1 MIIKNKLNNG
11 KIQMYVDILR
21 INKGGNKLM
30 SVRQLKENKITKDGR
45 SWVFIQ
51 YSKGL
56 DGKRHQYQSQ
66 AYMTEEEAIQAEK
79 AYLNKYKDVEV
90 NPHMTFKEAYTIYYN
105 YQKDK
110 IKDSTLKTY
119 RDRIKYM
126 GLLDNV
132 ELVNLN
138 WDLYQKWRAQINK
151 TNLCDRQK
159 TDIQKFIKQVINFA
173 EKQWDFN
180 LRKFYNKL
188 EPFKTPGALKKEMDF
203 YEPEEF
209 FKFISVVDDLRY
221 KCFFELLYYCGLR
234 RSEARGLQWK
244 HIDFNNK
251 TLTVSQQVLNPSN
264 SNAST
269 EWYISSTK
277 TEASNRTI
285 PISTTLLNDLA
296 ELKKT
301 NERLSKFKQTWFV
314 LGDDVPMATGRM
326 YFYRDKYAKKA
337 GIRRIRL
344 HDFRHSCASA
354 LISGAAP
361 ITAVSNFLGHS
372 ETTET
377 LETYTHM
384 FKKDLAN
391 VPKFFDTLEKDFN
404 EKSSE

>member
-1 MIIKNKLNNG
+1 
-11 KIQMYVDILR
+11 
-21 INKGGNKLM
+21 M

-66 AYMTEEEAIQAEK
+66 AYITEEEAVQAEK
-79 AYLNKYKDVEV
+79 IYLNKYKDVEV
-90 NPHMTFKEAYTIYYN
+90 NPHMTFKEAYTIYYD

-138 WDLYQKWRAQINK
+138 WDLYQKWRAQMNK
-151 TNLCDRQK
+151 TNLCDRYK

-244 HIDFNNK
+244 HIDFINK

-285 PISTTLLNDLA
+285 PISTTLLYDLA

-314 LGDDVPMATGRM
+314 LGDDIPMATGRM
-326 YFYRDKYAKKA
+326 YFYRDKYAEKA

>member
-1 MIIKNKLNNG
+1 
-11 KIQMYVDILR
+11 
-21 INKGGNKLM
+21 M
-30 SVRQLKENKITKDGR
+30 SVRKLKENKITKDGR

-56 DGKRHQYQSQ
+56 DGKRHQYQSK
-66 AYMTEEEAIQAEK
+66 AYMTENEALQAEK
-79 AYLNKYKDVEV
+79 EYLNKYKDVEV
-90 NPHMTFKEAYTIYYN
+90 NPHMTFKETYTIYYE

-132 ELVNLN
+132 ELVNLD

-151 TNLCDRQK
+151 TNLCDRYK

-244 HIDFNNK
+244 HIDFKNK
-251 TLTVSQQVLNPSN
+251 LLTVSQQVLNPSN
-264 SNAST
+264 SNANT

-285 PISTTLLNDLA
+285 PIATTLLNDLA
-296 ELKKT
+296 ELNKS
-301 NERLSKFKQTWFV
+301 NERIAKFKQTWFV

-326 YFYRDKYAKKA
+326 YFYRDKYAEKA
-337 GIRRIRL
+337 GVRRIRL

-354 LISGAAP
+354 LISGSAP

>member
-1 MIIKNKLNNG
+1 
-11 KIQMYVDILR
+11 
-21 INKGGNKLM
+21 M
-30 SVRQLKENKITKDGR
+30 SVKQLKENKITKDGR

-79 AYLNKYKDVEV
+79 IYLNKYKDVEV
-90 NPHMTFKEAYTIYYN
+90 NPHMTFKEAYTIYYD

-138 WDLYQKWRAQINK
+138 WDLYQKWRAQMNK
-151 TNLCDRQK
+151 TNLCDRYK

-296 ELKKT
+296 ELRKT

-326 YFYRDKYAKKA
+326 YFYRDKYAEKA

>member
-1 MIIKNKLNNG
+1 
-11 KIQMYVDILR
+11 
-21 INKGGNKLM
+21 M
-30 SVRQLKENKITKDGR
+30 SVRQLKQNKITKDGR

-66 AYMTEEEAIQAEK
+66 AYMTEEEAIRAEK
-79 AYLNKYKDVEV
+79 EYLNKYKDVEV
-90 NPHMTFKEAYTIYYN
+90 NPHMTFKEAYTIYYE

-151 TNLCDRQK
+151 TNLCDRYK

-244 HIDFNNK
+244 HIDFKNK
-251 TLTVSQQVLNPSN
+251 LLTVSQQVLNPSN

-285 PISTTLLNDLA
+285 PVPTTLLNDLS

-301 NERLSKFKQTWFV
+301 NEKFSKFKQTWFV
-314 LGDDVPMATGRM
+314 LGDDIPMATGRM
-326 YFYRDKYAKKA
+326 YFYRDKYAEKA

>member
-1 MIIKNKLNNG
+1 
-11 KIQMYVDILR
+11 MYVDILR

-79 AYLNKYKDVEV
+79 IYLNKYKDVEV
-90 NPHMTFKEAYTIYYN
+90 NPHMTFKEAYTIYYD

-138 WDLYQKWRAQINK
+138 WDLYQKWRAQMNK
-151 TNLCDRQK
+151 TNLCDRYK
-159 TDIQKFIKQVINFA
+159 TDIQKFIKQIINFA

-188 EPFKTPGALKKEMDF
+188 EPFKTLGTLKKEMDF

-244 HIDFNNK
+244 HIDFNNR

-344 HDFRHSCASA
+344 HNFRHSCASA

-404 EKSSE
+404 ENSSE

>member
-1 MIIKNKLNNG
+1 
-11 KIQMYVDILR
+11 
-21 INKGGNKLM
+21 M
-30 SVRQLKENKITKDGR
+30 SVRKLKENKITKDGR

-56 DGKRHQYQSQ
+56 DGKRHQYQSK
-66 AYMTEEEAIQAEK
+66 AYMTKNEALQAEK
-79 AYLNKYKDVEV
+79 EYLNKYKDVEV
-90 NPHMTFKEAYTIYYN
+90 NPHMTFKEAYTIYYE

-132 ELVNLN
+132 ELVNLD

-151 TNLCDRQK
+151 TNLCDRYK

-209 FKFISVVDDLRY
+209 FKFISAVDDLRY

-244 HIDFNNK
+244 HIDFKNK
-251 TLTVSQQVLNPSN
+251 LLTVSQQVLNPSN

-285 PISTTLLNDLA
+285 PIATTLLNDLA
-296 ELKKT
+296 ELKKS
-301 NERLSKFKQTWFV
+301 NERIAKFKQTWFV

-326 YFYRDKYAKKA
+326 YFYRDKYAEKA
-337 GIRRIRL
+337 GVRRIRL

-354 LISGAAP
+354 LISGSAP

-404 EKSSE
+404 EKSSK

>member
-1 MIIKNKLNNG
+1 
-11 KIQMYVDILR
+11 
-21 INKGGNKLM
+21 M
-30 SVRQLKENKITKDGR
+30 SVRQLKQNKITKDGR

-66 AYMTEEEAIQAEK
+66 AYMTEEEAIRAEK
-79 AYLNKYKDVEV
+79 EYLNKYKDVEV
-90 NPHMTFKEAYTIYYN
+90 NPHMTFKEAYTIYYE

-151 TNLCDRQK
+151 TNLCDRYK

-209 FKFISVVDDLRY
+209 FKFISIVDDLRY

-244 HIDFNNK
+244 HIDFKNK
-251 TLTVSQQVLNPSN
+251 LLTVSQQVLNPSN

-285 PISTTLLNDLA
+285 PVPTTLLNDLA

-301 NERLSKFKQTWFV
+301 NEKFSKFKQTWFV
-314 LGDDVPMATGRM
+314 LGDDIPMATGRM
-326 YFYRDKYAKKA
+326 YFYRDKYAEKA

>member
-1 MIIKNKLNNG
+1 
-11 KIQMYVDILR
+11 
-21 INKGGNKLM
+21 M

-66 AYMTEEEAIQAEK
+66 AYMTEEEAIRAEK
-79 AYLNKYKDVEV
+79 EYLNKYKDVEV
-90 NPHMTFKEAYTIYYN
+90 NPHMTFKEAYTIYYD

-151 TNLCDRQK
+151 TNLCDRYK

-244 HIDFNNK
+244 HIDFKNK
-251 TLTVSQQVLNPSN
+251 LLTVSQQVLNPSN
-264 SNAST
+264 SNACT
-269 EWYISSTK
+269 DWYISSTK

-285 PISTTLLNDLA
+285 PVPTTLLNDLS

-314 LGDDVPMATGRM
+314 LGDDIPMATGRM
-326 YFYRDKYAKKA
+326 YFYRDKYAEKA

>member
-1 MIIKNKLNNG
+1 
-11 KIQMYVDILR
+11 
-21 INKGGNKLM
+21 M

-66 AYMTEEEAIQAEK
+66 AYMTEDEAIQAEK

-90 NPHMTFKEAYTIYYN
+90 NPHMTFKEAYTIYYD

-151 TNLCDRQK
+151 TNLCDRYK

-244 HIDFNNK
+244 HIDFKNK
-251 TLTVSQQVLNPSN
+251 LLTVSQQVLNPSN

-285 PISTTLLNDLA
+285 PVPTTLLNDLA

-301 NERLSKFKQTWFV
+301 NEKFSKFKQTWFI

-326 YFYRDKYAKKA
+326 YFYRDKYAEKA

>member
-1 MIIKNKLNNG
+1 
-11 KIQMYVDILR
+11 
-21 INKGGNKLM
+21 M
-30 SVRQLKENKITKDGR
+30 SVRKLKENKITKDGR

-51 YSKGL
+51 YSKSL
-56 DGKRHQYQSQ
+56 DGKRHQYQSK
-66 AYMTEEEAIQAEK
+66 AYVTENEALQAEK
-79 AYLNKYKDVEV
+79 EYLNKYKDVEV
-90 NPHMTFKEAYTIYYN
+90 NPHMTFKEAYTIYYE

-110 IKDSTLKTY
+110 IKDSTLKIY
-119 RDRIKYM
+119 RDRIKYI

-132 ELVNLN
+132 ELVNLD

-151 TNLCDRQK
+151 TNLCDRYK
-159 TDIQKFIKQVINFA
+159 TDIQKFIRQVINFA

-209 FKFISVVDDLRY
+209 FKFISVVDDSRY

-244 HIDFNNK
+244 HTDFKNK
-251 TLTVSQQVLNPSN
+251 LLTVSQQVLNLSN

-285 PISTTLLNDLA
+285 PIATTLLNDLA
-296 ELKKT
+296 ELKKS
-301 NERLSKFKQTWFV
+301 NERIAKFKQTWFV

-326 YFYRDKYAKKA
+326 YFYRDKYAEKA
-337 GIRRIRL
+337 GVRRIRL

-354 LISGAAP
+354 LISGSAL

-391 VPKFFDTLEKDFN
+391 VPKFFDTLEKSLPN
-404 EKSSE
+404 KLY

>member
-1 MIIKNKLNNG
+1 
-11 KIQMYVDILR
+11 
-21 INKGGNKLM
+21 M

-79 AYLNKYKDVEV
+79 IYLNKYKDVEV
-90 NPHMTFKEAYTIYYN
+90 NPHMTFKEAYTIYYD

-138 WDLYQKWRAQINK
+138 WDLYQKWRAQMNK
-151 TNLCDRQK
+151 TNLCDRYK

-314 LGDDVPMATGRM
+314 LGDDVPMATGKM
-326 YFYRDKYAKKA
+326 YFYRDKYAEKA

-384 FKKDLAN
+384 SKKDLAN
-391 VPKFFDTLEKDFN
+391 VPKFFDTLEKEFN

>member
-1 MIIKNKLNNG
+1 
-11 KIQMYVDILR
+11 
-21 INKGGNKLM
+21 M
-30 SVRQLKENKITKDGR
+30 SVRKLKENKITKDGR

-56 DGKRHQYQSQ
+56 DGKRHQYQSK
-66 AYMTEEEAIQAEK
+66 AYMTENEALQAEK
-79 AYLNKYKDVEV
+79 EYLNKYKDVEV
-90 NPHMTFKEAYTIYYN
+90 NPHMTFKEAYTIYYE

-119 RDRIKYM
+119 KDRIKYM

-132 ELVNLN
+132 ELVNLD

-151 TNLCDRQK
+151 TNLCDRYK

-244 HIDFNNK
+244 HIDFKNK
-251 TLTVSQQVLNPSN
+251 LLTVSQQVLNPSN

-285 PISTTLLNDLA
+285 PIATTLLNDLA

-301 NERLSKFKQTWFV
+301 NEKFSKFKQTWFV

-326 YFYRDKYAKKA
+326 YFYRDKYAEKA
-337 GIRRIRL
+337 GVRRIRL

-354 LISGAAP
+354 LISGSAP

>member
-1 MIIKNKLNNG
+1 
-11 KIQMYVDILR
+11 
-21 INKGGNKLM
+21 M

-90 NPHMTFKEAYTIYYN
+90 NPHMTFKEAYTIYYD

-151 TNLCDRQK
+151 TNLCDRYK

-244 HIDFNNK
+244 HIDFKNK
-251 TLTVSQQVLNPSN
+251 LLTVSQQVLNPSN

-285 PISTTLLNDLA
+285 PVPTTLLNDLS

-301 NERLSKFKQTWFV
+301 NEKFSKFKLTWFV
-314 LGDDVPMATGRM
+314 LGDDIPMATGRM
-326 YFYRDKYAKKA
+326 YFYRDKYAEKA

>member
-1 MIIKNKLNNG
+1 
-11 KIQMYVDILR
+11 
-21 INKGGNKLM
+21 M

-79 AYLNKYKDVEV
+79 IYLNKYKDVEV
-90 NPHMTFKEAYTIYYN
+90 NPHMTFKEAYTIYYD

-138 WDLYQKWRAQINK
+138 WDLYQKWRAQMNK
-151 TNLCDRQK
+151 TNLCDRYK
-159 TDIQKFIKQVINFA
+159 NDIQKFIKQVINFA

-188 EPFKTPGALKKEMDF
+188 EPFKTPGALKKEIDF
-203 YEPEEF
+203 YEREEF

-326 YFYRDKYAKKA
+326 YFYRDKYAEKA

>member
-1 MIIKNKLNNG
+1 
-11 KIQMYVDILR
+11 
-21 INKGGNKLM
+21 M

-66 AYMTEEEAIQAEK
+66 AYMTEDEAIQAEK

-138 WDLYQKWRAQINK
+138 WDLYQKWRAQMNK
-151 TNLCDRQK
+151 TNLCDRYK

-244 HIDFNNK
+244 HIDFKNK
-251 TLTVSQQVLNPSN
+251 LLTVSQQVLNPSN

-285 PISTTLLNDLA
+285 PVPTTLLNDLS
-296 ELKKT
+296 ELKRT
-301 NERLSKFKQTWFV
+301 NEKFSKFKQTWFV

>member
-1 MIIKNKLNNG
+1 
-11 KIQMYVDILR
+11 
-21 INKGGNKLM
+21 M
-30 SVRQLKENKITKDGR
+30 SVRKLKENKITKDGR

-56 DGKRHQYQSQ
+56 DGKRHQYQSK

-90 NPHMTFKEAYTIYYN
+90 NPHMTFKEAYTIYYE

-151 TNLCDRQK
+151 TNLCDRYK

-244 HIDFNNK
+244 HIDFINK

-326 YFYRDKYAKKA
+326 YFYRDKYAEKA

>member
-1 MIIKNKLNNG
+1 
-11 KIQMYVDILR
+11 
-21 INKGGNKLM
+21 M
-30 SVRQLKENKITKDGR
+30 SVRQLKQNKITKDGR

-56 DGKRHQYQSQ
+56 DGKRHQYQSK
-66 AYMTEEEAIQAEK
+66 AFMTEEEAIDAEK
-79 AYLNKYKDVEV
+79 EYLNKYKDVEV
-90 NPHMTFKEAYTIYYN
+90 NPHMTFKEAYTIYYD

-132 ELVNLN
+132 ELVKLN
-138 WDLYQKWRAQINK
+138 WDLYQKWRVQINK
-151 TNLCDRQK
+151 TNLCDRYK

-244 HIDFNNK
+244 HIDFKNK
-251 TLTVSQQVLNPSN
+251 LLTVSQQVLNPSN

-285 PISTTLLNDLA
+285 PIATTLLNDLA
-296 ELKKT
+296 ELKKS
-301 NERLSKFKQTWFV
+301 NERIAKFKQTWFV

-326 YFYRDKYAKKA
+326 YFYRDKYAEKA

-391 VPKFFDTLEKDFN
+391 VPKFFDALEKDFN

>member
-1 MIIKNKLNNG
+1 
-11 KIQMYVDILR
+11 MYVDILR

-66 AYMTEEEAIQAEK
+66 AYMTEDEAIQAEK
-79 AYLNKYKDVEV
+79 IYLNKYKDVEV
-90 NPHMTFKEAYTIYYN
+90 NPHMTFKEAYTIYYD
-105 YQKDK
+105 YQKNK

-138 WDLYQKWRAQINK
+138 WDLYQKWRAQMNK
-151 TNLCDRQK
+151 TNLCNRYK
-159 TDIQKFIKQVINFA
+159 TDIQKFIKQIINFA

-296 ELKKT
+296 KLKKT

-326 YFYRDKYAKKA
+326 YFYRDKYAEKA

-404 EKSSE
+404 EKSSK

>member
-1 MIIKNKLNNG
+1 
-11 KIQMYVDILR
+11 
-21 INKGGNKLM
+21 M

-79 AYLNKYKDVEV
+79 IYLNKYKDVEV
-90 NPHMTFKEAYTIYYN
+90 NPHMTFKEAYTIYYD

-138 WDLYQKWRAQINK
+138 WDLYQKWRAQMNK
-151 TNLCDRQK
+151 TNLCDRYK

-188 EPFKTPGALKKEMDF
+188 EPFKTLGTLKKEMDF

-244 HIDFNNK
+244 HIDFNNR

-344 HDFRHSCASA
+344 QDFRHSCASA

-404 EKSSE
+404 ENSSE